1 MPQEYLIDRNL
12 QLHQA
17 TPDVIIIL
25 PVIQLIVVV
34 PEDLARGQIW
44 GVSITNRVLE
54 TSGTRLVKENSE

>member
-17 TPDVIIIL
+17 TPNVIIIL

-34 PEDLARGQIW
+34 PEDLVRGQIW